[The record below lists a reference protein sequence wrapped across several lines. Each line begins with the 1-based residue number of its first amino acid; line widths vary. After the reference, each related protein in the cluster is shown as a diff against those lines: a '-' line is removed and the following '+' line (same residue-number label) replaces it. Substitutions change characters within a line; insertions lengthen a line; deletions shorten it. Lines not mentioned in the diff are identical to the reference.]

1 MDVPK
6 RPAITASEWRQIVDS
21 ALETAIISTDRDG
34 YVTSWNCGAE
44 RILGWT
50 EDEML
55 GQSLERIFPGGES
68 SNMLAREIADA
79 LAKGRGGGEENW
91 RLHKDGSRIWA
102 AGEVTPITGD
112 RGEVTGFVKIL
123 RNRTYQRQAEEAL
136 REERRALELLNRAGS
151 ALAAETEL
159 NKLVQIV
166 TDVGVELC
174 GAQFGAFFYNVLNG
188 DGESYMLY
196 TLAGAPLEAFSKFP
210 MPRNTPVFAPTFN
223 GEGIVRADDIT
234 KDPRY
239 GKNPPR
245 HGMPEGHLPVRSYLA
260 VPVISRD
267 GRFIG
272 GLFFGHAEVGVFTER
287 SERGMQALAAEAA
300 VAIDNTRLA
309 ESAHRELEERR
320 GPRPRCWNS
329 TRRLSSRWRTA
340 RHNCGPVK
348 PHLGN
353 RKRWKRWVS

>member
-136 REERRALELLNRAGS
+136 RRRTQGSGIVESCRLGIGGGVISELEQ
-151 ALAAETEL
+151 E
-159 NKLVQIV
+159 LVQIV

-174 GAQFGAFFYNVLNG
+174 VRSSAQF
-188 DGESYMLY
+188 
-196 TLAGAPLEAFSKFP
+196 
-210 MPRNTPVFAPTFN
+210 
-223 GEGIVRADDIT
+223 
-234 KDPRY
+234 
-239 GKNPPR
+239 
-245 HGMPEGHLPVRSYLA
+245 
-260 VPVISRD
+260 
-267 GRFIG
+267 
-272 GLFFGHAEVGVFTER
+272 
-287 SERGMQALAAEAA
+287 
-300 VAIDNTRLA
+300 
-309 ESAHRELEERR
+309 
-320 GPRPRCWNS
+320 S
-329 TRRLSSRWRTA
+329 TTS
-340 RHNCGPVK
+340 
-348 PHLGN
+348 
-353 RKRWKRWVS
+353 